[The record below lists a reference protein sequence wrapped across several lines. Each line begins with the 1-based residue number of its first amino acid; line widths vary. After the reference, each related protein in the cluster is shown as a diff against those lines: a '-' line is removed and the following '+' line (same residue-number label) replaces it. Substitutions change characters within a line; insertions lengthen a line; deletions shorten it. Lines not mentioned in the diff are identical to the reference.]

1 MTQLT
6 VNVIGA
12 GAVGHLW
19 ACFLK
24 RSGCHVS
31 LYVRS
36 PRESQRININSPTG
50 NFSCDINYLTLNQW
64 KKADVTL
71 ICVKAFQL
79 RELCKTLSQYK
90 NNPTILMM
98 NGMGLVEIASNALP
112 NTPIFQASLVQG
124 ALLDDTLSSTSNNT
138 TLTHTGNG
146 TTYIGSL
153 STSERK
159 YNVEKD
165 GVEKRSVEKSSVEKN
180 NCAKIQSIIT
190 HLNNALPNV
199 AWKNEHQQIML
210 LKLCINAVINPVTA
224 LKKINNGEI
233 IIKGKLD
240 SLAQKLLQELS
251 PLIEELLPSYSLQ
264 DVQQK
269 IIAVAKSTANNRSS
283 MLRDVELGR
292 KTEIDFINGHLIR
305 LAQERSIEMSEHY
318 KILLAI
324 HRLST

>member
-6 VNVIGA
+6 VNIIGA

-31 LYVRS
+31 LYVHS

-50 NFSCDINYLTLNQW
+50 NFSCDIDYLTLNQW

-124 ALLDDTLSSTSNNT
+124 ALLDNTLSSTPNNTTNNT

-159 YNVEKD
+159 YNVEK
-165 GVEKRSVEKSSVEKN
+165 N
-180 NCAKIQSIIT
+180 NCDKVQSIIT
-190 HLNNALPNV
+190 HLNNALPKV
-199 AWKNEHQQIML
+199 VWKNEHQQIML

-224 LKKINNGEI
+224 LKKIKNGEI
-233 IIKGKLD
+233 IIKSKLD

-264 DVQQK
+264 EVQQK

-292 KTEIDFINGHLIR
+292 KTEIDFINGYLIR
-305 LAQERSIEMSEHY
+305 LAQERSIEMNEHY

>member
-1 MTQLT
+1 MTQFT
-6 VNVIGA
+6 VNIIGA

-31 LYVRS
+31 LYVHS

-50 NFSCDINYLTLNQW
+50 NFSCDIDYLTLNQW
-64 KKADVTL
+64 RKADVTL

-98 NGMGLVEIASNALP
+98 NGMGLVEIASSALP

-124 ALLDDTLSSTSNNT
+124 ALLDNTLSSTPNNTTNNT

-159 YNVEKD
+159 YNVEK
-165 GVEKRSVEKSSVEKN
+165 N
-180 NCAKIQSIIT
+180 NCDKVQSTIT
-190 HLNNALPNV
+190 HLNNALPKV
-199 AWKNEHQQIML
+199 VWKNEHQQIML

-224 LKKINNGEI
+224 LKKIKNGEI

-283 MLRDVELGR
+283 MLRDVELYR
-292 KTEIDFINGHLIR
+292 KTEIEFINGYLIR
-305 LAQERSIEMSEHY
+305 LAQERSIEMNEHY